1 MNREQGGI
9 IWSALAI
16 IGAVV
21 VIMIFLLVVCI
32 GDDNNNDEHSMSR
45 PTSVQLW

>member
-1 MNREQGGI
+1 MNRERGGI

-21 VIMIFLLVVCI
+21 VIMIFLLVVCL
-32 GDDNNNDEHSMSR
+32 GDDDNNNENSMSR
-45 PTSVQLW
+45 PVSVQLW